1 MSASLA
7 LTLSFHCGRQVAQ
20 IGNCGERWRSGGVRM
35 PKRMGS
41 GPRDALPEWSSPGAV
56 SYTHL
61 RAHET
66 SAHL

>member
-1 MSASLA
+1 MLRPPVRRARRGRWPVLLATTLRSRCPIGTSSSQSLVLAGRESASLR
-7 LTLSFHCGRQVAQ
+7 T
-20 IGNCGERWRSGGVRM
+20 
-35 PKRMGS
+35 
-41 GPRDALPEWSSPGAV
+41 V

>member
-1 MSASLA
+1 MSASLVGSEMCIRDRSRTSQHGLPRRCCRRCPSRRYA
-7 LTLSFHCGRQVAQ
+7 APLRPELWPPTL
-20 IGNCGERWRSGGVRM
+20 
-35 PKRMGS
+35 
-41 GPRDALPEWSSPGAV
+41 GPV

>member
-1 MSASLA
+1 MCLA
-7 LTLSFHCGRQVAQ
+7 PTAGS
-20 IGNCGERWRSGGVRM
+20 
-35 PKRMGS
+35 GS
-41 GPRDALPEWSSPGAV
+41 GPRRPAALGSAPARRTRPVALARLAEGPLERGAAIVAHEMPV

>member
-1 MSASLA
+1 MCIRDRGAYQGAEFVLVGEDVASAGFA
-7 LTLSFHCGRQVAQ
+7 LCDDVEGA
-20 IGNCGERWRSGGVRM
+20 GGDPWVV
-35 PKRMGS
+35 GS
-41 GPRDALPEWSSPGAV
+41 VPV